1 MHFSDVSI
9 PDTSQDG
16 SFCHSFSYFL
26 LPISYYSISQLF
38 ISLAPPLHD
47 HRVLWELTAFGTSGR
62 IQDFQ
67 KGRSFIC
74 RQAAEGRRTEVCSA
88 DQSVQSTEKFFA
100 FIFQLSVWGLVA
112 PSCFAQQVPDVQDP
126 GPPCASQISLT
137 EPMYT

>member
-1 MHFSDVSI
+1 MHFSDVSV

-74 RQAAEGRRTEVCSA
+74 RQAAEGRCTEVCSG
-88 DQSVQSTEKFFA
+88 DQSAQSAEQIFA
-100 FIFQLSVWGLVA
+100 FIFQLSVWALVA
-112 PSCFAQQVPDVQDP
+112 PSRFALQVPDVQDP
-126 GPPCASQISLT
+126 GPPCGSQISLT
-137 EPMYT
+137 QPMYT